1 MADVQHRSLHVH
13 AILQAYTAS
22 KDLTIRFDLYCDLK
36 FILRSTSIKANF
48 WRNTLS
54 QQRLHLCIVLSAM
67 ELVLHRPNGETTET
81 SATLKSL
88 YG

>member
-67 ELVLHRPNGETTET
+67 ESWCCTGQMAKQQKLVPL
-81 SATLKSL
+81 
-88 YG
+88 